1 MNKVIT
7 WFKNKGWEAQNFQK
21 ECWKAYSEGKNG
33 ILHAPTGSGKTTIVN
48 EVFNLFDA
56 SEICLLSSDS
66 YYKNNASLDFNQRD
80 KLNYDIPEAIDFDL
94 INKHIDLLK
103 QEINIDVPNYCFTT
117 HLRLEKTTVVEPKKI
132 LIIEGILI
140 LTNKTLRDNINYSV
154 FLDCPRDVRFQRR
167 LERDIKQRGRN
178 YNDVV
183 KLFETRLDIMHS
195 EFVEPHKTFCDL
207 ILNTNDNINISPLI
221 NVIKKNLR

>member
-1 MNKVIT
+1 LNKMFIIGIT
-7 WFKNKGWEAQNFQK
+7 G
-21 ECWKAYSEGKNG
+21 G
-33 ILHAPTGSGKTTIVN
+33 TGSGKTTIVN
-48 EVFNLFDA
+48 EVINLFDA

-94 INKHIDLLK
+94 LNKHIDLLK
-103 QEINIDVPNYCFTT
+103 QEININVPNYCFTT
-117 HLRLEKTTVVEPKKI
+117 HLRLEKTTVLEPKKI

-140 LTNKTLRDNINYSV
+140 LTNKTLRDSINYSV

-167 LERDIKQRGRN
+167 LDRDIKERGRN
-178 YNDVV
+178 YNDVIN
-183 KLFETRLDIMHS
+183 LFETRLDIMHS
-195 EFVEPHKTFCDL
+195 EFVEPHKKFCDL
-207 ILNTNDNINISPLI
+207 ILNTNENININPLI

>member
-1 MNKVIT
+1 MFIIGIT
-7 WFKNKGWEAQNFQK
+7 G
-21 ECWKAYSEGKNG
+21 G
-33 ILHAPTGSGKTTIVN
+33 TGSGKTTIVN
-48 EVFNLFDA
+48 EVINLFDA

-94 INKHIDLLK
+94 LNKHIDLLK
-103 QEINIDVPNYCFTT
+103 LEININVPNYCFTT
-117 HLRLEKTTVVEPKKI
+117 HLRLEKTTVLEPKKI

-140 LTNKTLRDNINYSV
+140 LTNKTLRDSINYSV

-167 LERDIKQRGRN
+167 LDRDIKERGRK
-178 YNDVV
+178 YNDVIN
-183 KLFETRLDIMHS
+183 LFETRLDIMHS
-195 EFVEPHKTFCDL
+195 KFVEPHKTFCDL
-207 ILNTNDNINISPLI
+207 ILNTNENININPLI

>member
-1 MNKVIT
+1 MFIIGIT
-7 WFKNKGWEAQNFQK
+7 G
-21 ECWKAYSEGKNG
+21 G
-33 ILHAPTGSGKTTIVN
+33 TGSGKTTIVN
-48 EVFNLFDA
+48 EVINLFDA

-80 KLNYDIPEAIDFDL
+80 KLNYDIPEAIDFGL
-94 INKHIDLLK
+94 LNKHIDLLK
-103 QEINIDVPNYCFTT
+103 QEININVPNYCFTT

-140 LTNKTLRDNINYSV
+140 LTNKTLRDSINYSV

-167 LERDIKQRGRN
+167 LERDIKERGRN
-178 YNDVV
+178 YNDVIN
-183 KLFETRLDIMHS
+183 LFETRLDIMHS
-195 EFVEPHKTFCDL
+195 EFVEPHKKFCDL
-207 ILNTNDNINISPLI
+207 ILNTNENININPLI

>member
-1 MNKVIT
+1 MFIIGIT
-7 WFKNKGWEAQNFQK
+7 G
-21 ECWKAYSEGKNG
+21 G
-33 ILHAPTGSGKTTIVN
+33 TGSGKTTIVN
-48 EVFNLFDA
+48 EVINLFDA

-94 INKHIDLLK
+94 LNKHIDLLK
-103 QEINIDVPNYCFTT
+103 QEININVPNYCFTT
-117 HLRLEKTTVVEPKKI
+117 HLRLEKTTVLEPKKI

-140 LTNKTLRDNINYSV
+140 LTNKTLRDSINYSV

-167 LERDIKQRGRN
+167 LDRDIKERGRN
-178 YNDVV
+178 YNDVIN
-183 KLFETRLDIMHS
+183 LFETRLDIMHS

-207 ILNTNDNINISPLI
+207 ILNTNENVNINPLI
-221 NVIKKNLR
+221 NVINKNLR

>member
-1 MNKVIT
+1 MFIIGIT
-7 WFKNKGWEAQNFQK
+7 G
-21 ECWKAYSEGKNG
+21 G
-33 ILHAPTGSGKTTIVN
+33 TGSGKTTIVN
-48 EVFNLFDA
+48 EVINLFDI

-94 INKHIDLLK
+94 LNKHVDLLK
-103 QEINIDVPNYCFTT
+103 QEININVPNYCFTT

-140 LTNKTLRDNINYSV
+140 LTNKTLRDSINYSV
-154 FLDCPRDVRFQRR
+154 FLDCPRDVRLQRR
-167 LERDIKQRGRN
+167 LDRDIKERGRN
-178 YNDVV
+178 YNDVIN
-183 KLFETRLDIMHS
+183 LFETRLDIMHS

-207 ILNTNDNINISPLI
+207 ILNTNENININPLI

>member
-1 MNKVIT
+1 MFIIGIT
-7 WFKNKGWEAQNFQK
+7 G
-21 ECWKAYSEGKNG
+21 G
-33 ILHAPTGSGKTTIVN
+33 TGSGKTTIVN
-48 EVFNLFDA
+48 EVINLFDA

-94 INKHIDLLK
+94 LNKHIDLLK
-103 QEINIDVPNYCFTT
+103 QEININVPNYCFTT

-140 LTNKTLRDNINYSV
+140 LTNKTLRDSINYSV

-167 LERDIKQRGRN
+167 LDRDIKERGRN
-178 YNDVV
+178 YNDVIN
-183 KLFETRLDIMHS
+183 LFETRLDIMHS

-207 ILNTNDNINISPLI
+207 ILNTNENVNINPLI
-221 NVIKKNLR
+221 NVINKNLR

>member
-1 MNKVIT
+1 MFIIGIT
-7 WFKNKGWEAQNFQK
+7 G
-21 ECWKAYSEGKNG
+21 G
-33 ILHAPTGSGKTTIVN
+33 TGSGKTTIVN
-48 EVFNLFDA
+48 EVINLFDA

-94 INKHIDLLK
+94 LNKHIDLLK
-103 QEINIDVPNYCFTT
+103 QEININVPNYCFTT

-140 LTNKTLRDNINYSV
+140 LTNKTLRDSINYSV

-167 LERDIKQRGRN
+167 LDRDIKERGRN
-178 YNDVV
+178 YNDVIN
-183 KLFETRLDIMHS
+183 LFETRLDIMHS
-195 EFVEPHKTFCDL
+195 KFVEPHKKFCDL
-207 ILNTNDNINISPLI
+207 ILNTNENTNINPLI

>member
-1 MNKVIT
+1 MFIIGIT
-7 WFKNKGWEAQNFQK
+7 G
-21 ECWKAYSEGKNG
+21 G
-33 ILHAPTGSGKTTIVN
+33 TGSGKTTIVN
-48 EVFNLFDA
+48 EVINLFDA

-94 INKHIDLLK
+94 LNKHIDLLK
-103 QEINIDVPNYCFTT
+103 QEININVPNYCFTT

-140 LTNKTLRDNINYSV
+140 LTNKTLRDSINYSV

-167 LERDIKQRGRN
+167 LDRDIKERGRN
-178 YNDVV
+178 YNDVIN
-183 KLFETRLDIMHS
+183 LFETRLDIMHS

-207 ILNTNDNINISPLI
+207 ILNTNENVNINPLI

>member
-1 MNKVIT
+1 MFIIGIT
-7 WFKNKGWEAQNFQK
+7 G
-21 ECWKAYSEGKNG
+21 G
-33 ILHAPTGSGKTTIVN
+33 TGSGKTTIVN
-48 EVFNLFDA
+48 EVINLFDA

-94 INKHIDLLK
+94 LNKHIDLLK
-103 QEINIDVPNYCFTT
+103 QEININVPNYCFTT
-117 HLRLEKTTVVEPKKI
+117 HLRLEKTTEIEPKKI

-140 LTNKTLRDNINYSV
+140 LTNKTLRDSINYSV

-167 LERDIKQRGRN
+167 LDRDIKERGRN
-178 YNDVV
+178 YNDVIN
-183 KLFETRLDIMHS
+183 LFETRLDIMHS

-207 ILNTNDNINISPLI
+207 ILNTNENININPLI

>member
-1 MNKVIT
+1 MFIIGIT
-7 WFKNKGWEAQNFQK
+7 G
-21 ECWKAYSEGKNG
+21 G
-33 ILHAPTGSGKTTIVN
+33 TGSGKTTIVN
-48 EVFNLFDA
+48 EVINLFDA

-94 INKHIDLLK
+94 LNKHIDLLK
-103 QEINIDVPNYCFTT
+103 QEINIYVPNYCFTT

-140 LTNKTLRDNINYSV
+140 LTNKTLRDSINYSV

-167 LERDIKQRGRN
+167 LDRDIKERGRN
-178 YNDVV
+178 YNDVIN
-183 KLFETRLDIMHS
+183 LFETRLDIMHS
-195 EFVEPHKTFCDL
+195 EYVEPYKTFCDL
-207 ILNTNDNINISPLI
+207 ILNTNENININPLI

>member
-1 MNKVIT
+1 MFIIGIT
-7 WFKNKGWEAQNFQK
+7 G
-21 ECWKAYSEGKNG
+21 G
-33 ILHAPTGSGKTTIVN
+33 TGSGKTTIVN
-48 EVFNLFDA
+48 EVINLFDA

-140 LTNKTLRDNINYSV
+140 LTNKTLRDSINYSV
-154 FLDCPRDVRFQRR
+154 FLDCQRDVRLQRR

-207 ILNTNDNINISPLI
+207 ILNTNENININPLI

>member
-1 MNKVIT
+1 MFIIGIT
-7 WFKNKGWEAQNFQK
+7 G
-21 ECWKAYSEGKNG
+21 G
-33 ILHAPTGSGKTTIVN
+33 TGSGKTTIVN
-48 EVFNLFDA
+48 EVINLFDA

-94 INKHIDLLK
+94 LNKHIDLLK
-103 QEINIDVPNYCFTT
+103 QEININVPNYCFTT
-117 HLRLEKTTVVEPKKI
+117 HLRLEKTTEVEPKKI

-140 LTNKTLRDNINYSV
+140 LTNKTLRDSINYSV
-154 FLDCPRDVRFQRR
+154 FLDCPRDVRLQRR
-167 LERDIKQRGRN
+167 LDRDIKERGRN
-178 YNDVV
+178 YNDVIN
-183 KLFETRLDIMHS
+183 LFETRLDIMHS

-207 ILNTNDNINISPLI
+207 ILNTNENININPLI

>member
-1 MNKVIT
+1 MFIIGIT
-7 WFKNKGWEAQNFQK
+7 G
-21 ECWKAYSEGKNG
+21 G
-33 ILHAPTGSGKTTIVN
+33 TGSGKTTIVN
-48 EVFNLFDA
+48 EVINLFDA

-80 KLNYDIPEAIDFDL
+80 KLNYDIPEAIDFEL
-94 INKHIDLLK
+94 LNKHIDLLK
-103 QEINIDVPNYCFTT
+103 QEININVPNYCFTT
-117 HLRLEKTTVVEPKKI
+117 HLRLEKTTVLEPKKI

-140 LTNKTLRDNINYSV
+140 LTNKTLRDSINYSV

-167 LERDIKQRGRN
+167 LDRDIKERGRN
-178 YNDVV
+178 YNDVIN
-183 KLFETRLDIMHS
+183 LFETRLDIMHS

-207 ILNTNDNINISPLI
+207 ILNTNENININPLI

>member
-1 MNKVIT
+1 MFIIGIT
-7 WFKNKGWEAQNFQK
+7 G
-21 ECWKAYSEGKNG
+21 G
-33 ILHAPTGSGKTTIVN
+33 TGSGKTTIVN
-48 EVFNLFDA
+48 EVINLFDT

-94 INKHIDLLK
+94 LNKHIDLLK
-103 QEINIDVPNYCFTT
+103 QEININVPNYCFTT
-117 HLRLEKTTVVEPKKI
+117 HLRLEKTTLVEPKKI

-140 LTNKTLRDNINYSV
+140 LTNKTLRDSINYSV
-154 FLDCPRDVRFQRR
+154 FLDCLRDVRLQRR
-167 LERDIKQRGRN
+167 LDRDIKERGRN
-178 YNDVV
+178 HNDVIN
-183 KLFETRLDIMHS
+183 LFETRLDIMHS

-207 ILNTNDNINISPLI
+207 ILNTNENININPLI

>member
-1 MNKVIT
+1 MFIIGIT
-7 WFKNKGWEAQNFQK
+7 G
-21 ECWKAYSEGKNG
+21 G
-33 ILHAPTGSGKTTIVN
+33 TGSGKTTIVN
-48 EVFNLFDA
+48 EVISLFDA

-94 INKHIDLLK
+94 LNKHIDLLK
-103 QEINIDVPNYCFTT
+103 QEININVPNYCFTT

-140 LTNKTLRDNINYSV
+140 LTNKTLRDSINYSV

-167 LERDIKQRGRN
+167 LDRDIKERGRN
-178 YNDVV
+178 YNDVIN
-183 KLFETRLDIMHS
+183 LFETRLDIMHS
-195 EFVEPHKTFCDL
+195 EFVEPHKKFCDL
-207 ILNTNDNINISPLI
+207 ILNTNENININPLI

>member
-1 MNKVIT
+1 MFIIGIT
-7 WFKNKGWEAQNFQK
+7 G
-21 ECWKAYSEGKNG
+21 G
-33 ILHAPTGSGKTTIVN
+33 TGSGKTTIVN
-48 EVFNLFDA
+48 EVINLFDA

-117 HLRLEKTTVVEPKKI
+117 HLRLEKTTLLEPKKI

-178 YNDVV
+178 YNDVIN
-183 KLFETRLDIMHS
+183 LFETRLDIMHS

-207 ILNTNDNINISPLI
+207 ILNTNENININPLI

>member
-1 MNKVIT
+1 MFIIGIT
-7 WFKNKGWEAQNFQK
+7 G
-21 ECWKAYSEGKNG
+21 G
-33 ILHAPTGSGKTTIVN
+33 TGSGKTTIVN
-48 EVFNLFDA
+48 EVINLFDA
-56 SEICLLSSDS
+56 SDICLLSSDS

-94 INKHIDLLK
+94 LNKHIDLLK
-103 QEINIDVPNYCFTT
+103 QEININVPNYCFTT

-140 LTNKTLRDNINYSV
+140 LTNKTLRDSINYSV

-167 LERDIKQRGRN
+167 LDRDIKERGRN
-178 YNDVV
+178 YNDVIN
-183 KLFETRLDIMHS
+183 LFETRLDIMHS
-195 EFVEPHKTFCDL
+195 EFVEPHKKFCDL
-207 ILNTNDNINISPLI
+207 ILNTNENININPLI

>member
-1 MNKVIT
+1 MFIIGIT
-7 WFKNKGWEAQNFQK
+7 G
-21 ECWKAYSEGKNG
+21 G
-33 ILHAPTGSGKTTIVN
+33 TGSGKTTIVN
-48 EVFNLFDA
+48 EVINLFDA

-94 INKHIDLLK
+94 LNKHIDLLK
-103 QEINIDVPNYCFTT
+103 KEININVPNYCFTT

-140 LTNKTLRDNINYSV
+140 LTNKTLRDSINYSV

-167 LERDIKQRGRN
+167 LDRDIKERGRK
-178 YNDVV
+178 YNDVIN
-183 KLFETRLDIMHS
+183 LFETRLDIMHS
-195 EFVEPHKTFCDL
+195 EFVEPHKKFCDL
-207 ILNTNDNINISPLI
+207 ILNTNENININPLI

>member
-1 MNKVIT
+1 MFIIGIT
-7 WFKNKGWEAQNFQK
+7 G
-21 ECWKAYSEGKNG
+21 G
-33 ILHAPTGSGKTTIVN
+33 TGSGKTTIVN
-48 EVFNLFDA
+48 EVINLFDA

-80 KLNYDIPEAIDFDL
+80 KLNYDIPEAIDFEL
-94 INKHIDLLK
+94 LNKHIDLLN
-103 QEINIDVPNYCFTT
+103 QEININVPNYCFTT
-117 HLRLEKTTVVEPKKI
+117 HLRLEKTTVLEPKKI

-140 LTNKTLRDNINYSV
+140 LTNKTLRDSINYSV
-154 FLDCPRDVRFQRR
+154 FLDCQRDVRFQRR
-167 LERDIKQRGRN
+167 LERDIKERGRN
-178 YNDVV
+178 YNDVIN
-183 KLFETRLDIMHS
+183 LFETRLDIMHS

>member
-1 MNKVIT
+1 MFIIGIT
-7 WFKNKGWEAQNFQK
+7 G
-21 ECWKAYSEGKNG
+21 G
-33 ILHAPTGSGKTTIVN
+33 TGSGKTTIVN
-48 EVFNLFDA
+48 EVINLFDA

-94 INKHIDLLK
+94 LNKHIDLLK
-103 QEINIDVPNYCFTT
+103 QEININVPNYCFTT

-140 LTNKTLRDNINYSV
+140 LTNKTLRDSINYSV

-167 LERDIKQRGRN
+167 LDRDIKERGRN
-178 YNDVV
+178 YNDVIN
-183 KLFETRLDIMHS
+183 LFETRLDIMHS

-207 ILNTNDNINISPLI
+207 ILNTNKNININPLI

>member
-1 MNKVIT
+1 MFIIGIT
-7 WFKNKGWEAQNFQK
+7 G
-21 ECWKAYSEGKNG
+21 G
-33 ILHAPTGSGKTTIVN
+33 TGSGKTTIVN
-48 EVFNLFDA
+48 EVINLFDA

-94 INKHIDLLK
+94 LNKHIDLLK
-103 QEINIDVPNYCFTT
+103 QEININVPNYCFTT

-140 LTNKTLRDNINYSV
+140 LTDKTLRDNINYSV

-167 LERDIKQRGRN
+167 LDRDIKERGRN
-178 YNDVV
+178 YNDVIN
-183 KLFETRLDIMHS
+183 LFETRLDIMHS
-195 EFVEPHKTFCDL
+195 EFVEPHKKFCDL
-207 ILNTNDNINISPLI
+207 ILNTNENININPLI

>member
-1 MNKVIT
+1 MFIIGIT
-7 WFKNKGWEAQNFQK
+7 G
-21 ECWKAYSEGKNG
+21 G
-33 ILHAPTGSGKTTIVN
+33 TGSGKTTIVN
-48 EVFNLFDA
+48 EVINLFDA

-94 INKHIDLLK
+94 LNKHIDLLK

-117 HLRLEKTTVVEPKKI
+117 HLRLEKTTVLEPKKI

-140 LTNKTLRDNINYSV
+140 LTNKTLRDSINYSV

-167 LERDIKQRGRN
+167 LDRDIKERGRN
-178 YNDVV
+178 YNDVIN
-183 KLFETRLDIMHS
+183 LFETRLDIMHS

-207 ILNTNDNINISPLI
+207 ILNTNENININRLI
-221 NVIKKNLR
+221 NIIKKNLR

>member
-1 MNKVIT
+1 MFIIGIT
-7 WFKNKGWEAQNFQK
+7 G
-21 ECWKAYSEGKNG
+21 G
-33 ILHAPTGSGKTTIVN
+33 TGSGKTTIVN
-48 EVFNLFDA
+48 EVINLFDA

-94 INKHIDLLK
+94 LNKHIDLLK
-103 QEINIDVPNYCFTT
+103 QEININVPNYCFTT

-140 LTNKTLRDNINYSV
+140 LTNKTLRDSINYSV
-154 FLDCPRDVRFQRR
+154 FLDCPRDIRFQRR
-167 LERDIKQRGRN
+167 LDRDIKERGRN
-178 YNDVV
+178 YNDVIN
-183 KLFETRLDIMHS
+183 LFETRLDIMHS
-195 EFVEPHKTFCDL
+195 EFVEPHKKFCDL
-207 ILNTNDNINISPLI
+207 ILNTNENININPLI

>member
-1 MNKVIT
+1 MFIIGIT
-7 WFKNKGWEAQNFQK
+7 G
-21 ECWKAYSEGKNG
+21 G
-33 ILHAPTGSGKTTIVN
+33 TGSGKTTIVN
-48 EVFNLFDA
+48 EVINLFDA

-94 INKHIDLLK
+94 LNKHIDLLK
-103 QEINIDVPNYCFTT
+103 QEININVPNYCFTT

-140 LTNKTLRDNINYSV
+140 LTNKTLRDSINYSV

-167 LERDIKQRGRN
+167 LDRDIKERGRN
-178 YNDVV
+178 YNDVIN
-183 KLFETRLDIMHS
+183 LFETRLDIMHS
-195 EFVEPHKTFCDL
+195 EFVEPHKKFCDL
-207 ILNTNDNINISPLI
+207 ILNTNENININPLI
-221 NVIKKNLR
+221 SVIKNNLR

>member
-1 MNKVIT
+1 MFIIGIT
-7 WFKNKGWEAQNFQK
+7 G
-21 ECWKAYSEGKNG
+21 G
-33 ILHAPTGSGKTTIVN
+33 TGSGKTTIVN
-48 EVFNLFDA
+48 EVINLFDA

-94 INKHIDLLK
+94 LNKHIDLLK
-103 QEINIDVPNYCFTT
+103 QEININVPNYCFTT

-140 LTNKTLRDNINYSV
+140 LTNKTLRDSINYSV

-167 LERDIKQRGRN
+167 LDRDIKERGRN
-178 YNDVV
+178 YNDVIN
-183 KLFETRLDIMHS
+183 LFETRLDIMHS
-195 EFVEPHKTFCDL
+195 EFVEPHRKFCDL
-207 ILNTNDNINISPLI
+207 ILNTNENININPLI

>member
-1 MNKVIT
+1 MFIIGIT
-7 WFKNKGWEAQNFQK
+7 G
-21 ECWKAYSEGKNG
+21 G
-33 ILHAPTGSGKTTIVN
+33 TGSGKTTIVN
-48 EVFNLFDA
+48 EVINLFDA

-94 INKHIDLLK
+94 LNKHIDLLR
-103 QEINIDVPNYCFTT
+103 QEININVPNYCFTT

-140 LTNKTLRDNINYSV
+140 LTNKTLRDSINYSV

-167 LERDIKQRGRN
+167 LDRDIKERGRN
-178 YNDVV
+178 YNDVIN
-183 KLFETRLDIMHS
+183 LFETRLDIMHS
-195 EFVEPHKTFCDL
+195 EFVEPHKTFCNL
-207 ILNTNDNINISPLI
+207 ILNTNENININPLI

>member
-1 MNKVIT
+1 MFIIGIT
-7 WFKNKGWEAQNFQK
+7 G
-21 ECWKAYSEGKNG
+21 G
-33 ILHAPTGSGKTTIVN
+33 TGSGKTTIVN
-48 EVFNLFDA
+48 EVINLFDA

-94 INKHIDLLK
+94 LNKHIDLLK
-103 QEINIDVPNYCFTT
+103 QEININIPNYCFTT

-140 LTNKTLRDNINYSV
+140 LTNKTLRDSINYSV

-167 LERDIKQRGRN
+167 LDRDIKERGRN
-178 YNDVV
+178 YNDVIN
-183 KLFETRLDIMHS
+183 LFETRLDIMHS
-195 EFVEPHKTFCDL
+195 EFVEPHKKFCDL
-207 ILNTNDNINISPLI
+207 ILNTNENININPLI

>member
-1 MNKVIT
+1 MFIIGIT
-7 WFKNKGWEAQNFQK
+7 G
-21 ECWKAYSEGKNG
+21 G
-33 ILHAPTGSGKTTIVN
+33 TGSGKTTIVN
-48 EVFNLFDA
+48 EVINLFDA

-94 INKHIDLLK
+94 LNKHIDLLK
-103 QEINIDVPNYCFTT
+103 QEININVPNYCFTT
-117 HLRLEKTTVVEPKKI
+117 HLRLEKTTVLEPKKI

-167 LERDIKQRGRN
+167 LERDIKERGRN
-178 YNDVV
+178 YNDVIN
-183 KLFETRLDIMHS
+183 LFETRLDIMHS
-195 EFVEPHKTFCDL
+195 EFVEPHKKFCDL
-207 ILNTNDNINISPLI
+207 ILNTNENIYINPLI

>member
-1 MNKVIT
+1 MFIIGIT
-7 WFKNKGWEAQNFQK
+7 G
-21 ECWKAYSEGKNG
+21 G
-33 ILHAPTGSGKTTIVN
+33 TGSGKTTIVN
-48 EVFNLFDA
+48 EVINLFDA

-66 YYKNNASLDFNQRD
+66 YYKNNTSLDFNQRD

-94 INKHIDLLK
+94 LNKHIDLLK
-103 QEINIDVPNYCFTT
+103 QEININVPNYCFST

-140 LTNKTLRDNINYSV
+140 LTNKTLRDSINYSV

-167 LERDIKQRGRN
+167 LDRDIKERGRN
-178 YNDVV
+178 YNDVIN
-183 KLFETRLDIMHS
+183 LFETRLDIMHS
-195 EFVEPHKTFCDL
+195 EFVEPHKKFCDL
-207 ILNTNDNINISPLI
+207 ILNTNENININPLI

>member
-1 MNKVIT
+1 MFIIGIT
-7 WFKNKGWEAQNFQK
+7 G
-21 ECWKAYSEGKNG
+21 G
-33 ILHAPTGSGKTTIVN
+33 TGSGKTTIVN
-48 EVFNLFDA
+48 EVINLFDT

-94 INKHIDLLK
+94 LNKHIDLLK
-103 QEINIDVPNYCFTT
+103 QEININVPNYCFTT

-140 LTNKTLRDNINYSV
+140 LTNKTLRDSINYSV

-167 LERDIKQRGRN
+167 LDRDIKERGRN
-178 YNDVV
+178 YNDVIN
-183 KLFETRLDIMHS
+183 LFETRLDIMHS

-207 ILNTNDNINISPLI
+207 ILNTNENININPLI